1 MEAKRQYYQRGTVY
15 LDPRIKTWFYR
26 WKDHTTGKRRST
38 RLGTLADIQTKA
50 KAMRL
55 AEGYR
60 IAANPTTP
68 GQKVS
73 FEAAARRYM
82 AERMPKRYTTASGYR
97 NNLD

>member
-1 MEAKRQYYQRGTVY
+1 
-15 LDPRIKTWFYR
+15 
-26 WKDHTTGKRRST
+26 
-38 RLGTLADIQTKA
+38 
-50 KAMRL
+50 MRL
-55 AEGYR
+55 AKGYR

-97 NNLD
+97 NNLEKYIIPKWGSLDLGPSNRSRSIDGSTLYPLRKRQKRM